1 MEKNVIDI
9 YGIKNCD
16 TMKKAFRWLDENQI
30 EYTFHDY
37 KKEGVDSAK
46 AKEWIDL
53 LGWENVINKR
63 GTTWRKLE
71 DDVKNNM
78 DNEKAVQVIIDQPS
92 MIKRPL
98 LSANNRV
105 YLGFSPETYSDT
117 LLKK

>member
-1 MEKNVIDI
+1 
-9 YGIKNCD
+9 
-16 TMKKAFRWLDENQI
+16 MKKAFRWLDENQI